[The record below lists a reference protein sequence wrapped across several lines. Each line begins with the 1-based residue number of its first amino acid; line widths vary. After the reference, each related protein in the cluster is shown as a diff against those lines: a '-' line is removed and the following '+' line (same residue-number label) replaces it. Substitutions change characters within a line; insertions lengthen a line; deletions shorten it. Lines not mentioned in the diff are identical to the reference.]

1 MNPELILKE
10 NRPITSLVIDSNQR
24 VTDWNPRIGS
34 NGITSIEPYN
44 EFGQG
49 EYCLWFAILTEEGVG
64 WRVNGKYVVEV
75 GYGTAS

>member
-1 MNPELILKE
+1 MNPELITSDD
-10 NRPITSLVIDSNQR
+10 RPISGLVIDYNQR
-24 VTDWNPRIGS
+24 VADWNPRVGS

-64 WRVNGKYVVEV
+64 WRVNGRYVVEV
-75 GYGTAS
+75 SYAK